1 MNLRWRGS
9 SRSEEAFE
17 SWFHEKY
24 QELVLS
30 GRVSLP
36 SGPCPDEAFLQ
47 NLARKS
53 GNILFS
59 DLRVEHAASCPIC
72 MRKLLGLRKRVAFL
86 RRRLILASAT
96 SCCLLIIISLVLS
109 VRHPITS
116 RRPVKSELAIA
127 RTIDLSSAGTF
138 RGEQSRQLQSVSLPK
153 GVVAL
158 TLILPRFSEEGL
170 YAVAVTRTRSRN
182 DVVAHASA
190 STKREGTNEELSV
203 LLDLRSTTPGWY
215 FLSTTGEKDDAPY
228 YYPLE
233 IQ

>member
-30 GRVSLP
+30 GRVSSP

-109 VRHPITS
+109 VRHAITS
-116 RRPVKSELAIA
+116 RRPVKSELAVA
-127 RTIDLSSAGTF
+127 RIVDLSSAGTF
-138 RGEQSRQLQSVSLPK
+138 RGEQSQLQSVSLPK
-153 GVVAL
+153 GLVAL
-158 TLILPRFSEEGL
+158 TLILPRFSEQGH
-170 YAVAVTRTRSRN
+170 YAVTVTRTRSDN

-215 FLSTTGEKDDAPY
+215 FLSTTGEKDDAAY

>member
-17 SWFHEKY
+17 NWFHEKY

-72 MRKLLGLRKRVAFL
+72 MQKLLGLRKRVAFL

-109 VRHPITS
+109 LRYAITS
-116 RRPVKSELAIA
+116 RRPVKSELAVA
-127 RTIDLSSAGTF
+127 RIVDLSSAGRF
-138 RGEQSRQLQSVSLPK
+138 RGEQSQLQSVSLPK
-153 GVVAL
+153 GLVAL
-158 TLILPRFSEEGL
+158 TLILPRFSEQGL
-170 YAVAVTRTRSRN
+170 YTVAVTRTRSDN

-190 STKREGTNEELSV
+190 STKREGKNEELSV

-215 FLSTTGEKDDAPY
+215 FLSTTGEKDDAAY